1 MSGGKAPS
9 RGPGRGAA
17 AGTETAPPRAEPG
30 TPTVAAGGDAAGSD
44 PAESGA
50 AGTRGPGGRLAA
62 ALRRGTRALTT
73 RRVLSQVALIF
84 GFVAAGVIVTWPT
97 ARNLADGQLIKVPD
111 ISSYVW
117 ALWWMAHQVAHL
129 GDPWFTT
136 YMAAPV
142 GVQLGFDTLMPLPG
156 LIMTPVTLL
165 FGPAASFAVLT
176 IAMPGLLCYVTY
188 RAARLWLGQPGSI
201 AAGAFFGLSTM
212 LTWQDL
218 YHLNIAIGTL
228 FLPLTL
234 EAAVR
239 LRRRPGRRQ
248 GIILGLVLG
257 GSVLTNQES
266 AVVAALLAAAILLPW
281 LVGLARPERQAAG
294 ATDPGPGDP
303 GHGDPGPGDPGPGD
317 PGPGDPGQD
326 SPGQGDSGQ
335 GGPDPGQDNLGPGK
349 PADGPTPAPADQPG
363 RPGWRQRQAA
373 AFSALRRR
381 FAQRP
386 RPALRPRPRFALRP
400 RLAFRHLRSPG
411 HRAALRTLALA
422 AVVAVAVASPQLFA
436 MIRQVAE
443 GGAAVGAQQLT
454 ETYREYGAG
463 LPTLFAPSPRL
474 GHFQVGTYH
483 LSRLAA
489 AYHFDEPSEG
499 VPTFGVILA
508 GLAVAGL
515 ALTWRRRQSWWLALL
530 WATGAALAL
539 GPTVQIGTV
548 THVPLADRW
557 HGVTVSLLMPYTWL
571 VRVPGLSALRE
582 ADRLA
587 LLGLLGAA
595 LLAGTAVHW
604 LTQHAR
610 PVIAAAVLVVIVA
623 AGALEAG
630 WSAGSAK
637 TMPATMPS
645 VDAAIAADPSHSIV
659 VDVPFGLRGGVGLTG
674 FKMQPESLVLATDD
688 GHPRAISY
696 SSWVPQPTR
705 TGILKDPFYR
715 CLYGAQNGHRHACE
729 AAQVAQALASLRHG
743 SRKIGWVIVWH
754 SRKHAA
760 RPSVINYLRATGF
773 YIDYRVNTPD
783 AGISVWH
790 RG

>member
-1 MSGGKAPS
+1 VSGGRAAASGPVPAAASGTGTAPPGDDAARRDQAVPVGQGAQS
-9 RGPGRGAA
+9 DQAGRGDQAGTPAAGDPAAADLTGGPGRARRLTAALLRGARTAA
-17 AGTETAPPRAEPG
+17 A
-30 TPTVAAGGDAAGSD
+30 
-44 PAESGA
+44 
-50 AGTRGPGGRLAA
+50 
-62 ALRRGTRALTT
+62 RRILGH
-73 RRVLSQVALIF
+73 VLLIF
-84 GFVAAGVIVTWPT
+84 GYVAAGVIVTWPT
-97 ARNLADGQLIKVPD
+97 ARNLGDGHLIKVPD
-111 ISSYVW
+111 ISSYMW

-165 FGPAASFAVLT
+165 FGPAASFAALT

-188 RAARLWLGQPGSI
+188 RAARLWLGQAGSI

-234 EAAVR
+234 EAAIR

-248 GIILGLVLG
+248 GIALGLVLG

-266 AVVAALLAAAILLPW
+266 AVLAALLAVAILLPW
-281 LVGLARPERQAAG
+281 LVGLARPERGQQAG
-294 ATDPGPGDP
+294 
-303 GHGDPGPGDPGPGD
+303 
-317 PGPGDPGQD
+317 
-326 SPGQGDSGQ
+326 
-335 GGPDPGQDNLGPGK
+335 
-349 PADGPTPAPADQPG
+349 PAPAESAAPAEAAPSGAARSGPATAPPGSAPSGPAPAPSGPAPAPPGAGPAG
-363 RPGWRQRQAA
+363 RPWRQRPAA
-373 AFSALRRR
+373 AVR
-381 FAQRP
+381 
-386 RPALRPRPRFALRP
+386 ALRP
-400 RLAFRHLRSPG
+400 RLALRPLRPRLALRHLRSPG

-422 AVVAVAVASPQLFA
+422 AVVALVVAGPQLFA

-454 ETYREYGAG
+454 QNYREYGVAV
-463 LPTLFAPSPRL
+463 PALFAPSPRL
-474 GHFQVGTYH
+474 GHFHLGAYH
-483 LSRLAA
+483 LSKLAA
-489 AYHFDEPSEG
+489 AYQFDEPAEG
-499 VPTFGVILA
+499 VPTFGVVLA
-508 GLAVAGL
+508 GLAVVGL
-515 ALTWRRRQSWWLALL
+515 ALTWRRRQSWWLAVL
-530 WATGAALAL
+530 WAAGAVLAL
-539 GPTVQIGTV
+539 GPTLRIGAA
-548 THVPLADRW
+548 THIPLAERW
-557 HGVTVSLLMPYTWL
+557 HGVIVSPLMPYTWL

-595 LLAGTAVHW
+595 ILAGTAVHW

-610 PVIAAAVLVVIVA
+610 PVLAAAGIVVIVA

-630 WSAGSAK
+630 WSAASAP
-637 TMPATMPS
+637 TMPVDMPK
-645 VDAAIAADPSHSIV
+645 VDATIAADHSHSIV

-705 TGILKDPFYR
+705 AGILGNPFYR
-715 CLYGAQNGHRHACE
+715 CLYGAQNGQRHVCD
-729 AAQVAQALASLRHG
+729 AAQVAQARASLKHG
-743 SRKIGWVIVWH
+743 PQIGWVIVWH
-754 SRKHAA
+754 SRTRAA
-760 RPSVINYLRATGF
+760 RPSVIDYLRATGF

>member
-1 MSGGKAPS
+1 VSGRAPAS
-9 RGPGRGAA
+9 GPGRGAA
-17 AGTETAPPRAEPG
+17 SGTETAPPCDQAGAPG
-30 TPTVAAGGDAAGSD
+30 RHAADREAPARDAAGGSAAG
-44 PAESGA
+44 G
-50 AGTRGPGGRLAA
+50 RGPGRRGRA
-62 ALRRGTRALTT
+62 ALRRGLRAMAT
-73 RRVLSQVALIF
+73 RRVLGQVALIC

-97 ARNLADGQLIKVPD
+97 TRNLADGELIKVPD
-111 ISSYVW
+111 VSSYVW

-156 LIMTPVTLL
+156 LVMTPVTLL
-165 FGPAASFAVLT
+165 FGPSASFAVLT

-201 AAGAFFGLSTM
+201 VAGAFFGLSTM

-266 AVVAALLAAAILLPW
+266 AVVAALLAVAILLPW
-281 LVGLARPERQAAG
+281 LVGLARPDPAG
-294 ATDPGPGDP
+294 S
-303 GHGDPGPGDPGPGD
+303 H
-317 PGPGDPGQD
+317 
-326 SPGQGDSGQ
+326 
-335 GGPDPGQDNLGPGK
+335 
-349 PADGPTPAPADQPG
+349 PADASPPASQPAEGSPAESPPPESQAPESQPAPA
-363 RPGWRQRQAA
+363 REGWRHRPAA
-373 AFSALRRR
+373 ALA
-381 FAQRP
+381 
-386 RPALRPRPRFALRP
+386 ALRPP
-400 RLAFRHLRSPG
+400 LAVRHLRSPG
-411 HRAALRTLALA
+411 HRAALRTLILA

-454 ETYREYGAG
+454 QTYREYGVGVPA
-463 LPTLFAPSPRL
+463 LFAPSPRL
-474 GHFQVGTYH
+474 GHFHFGTYP
-483 LSRLAA
+483 LLRLAA
-489 AYHFDEPSEG
+489 AYHYDQPSEG
-499 VPTFGVILA
+499 VPTFGVVLA

-530 WATGAALAL
+530 WAAGAALAL
-539 GPTVQIGTV
+539 GPTLQIGTV
-548 THVPLADRW
+548 THIPLADRW

-587 LLGLLGAA
+587 LVGLLGAA
-595 LLAGTAVHW
+595 ILAGTAVHW

-630 WSAGSAK
+630 WSAGSAT
-637 TMPATMPS
+637 TMPTTMPK
-645 VDAAIAADPSHSIV
+645 VDATIAADPSHSIV

-674 FKMQPESLVLATDD
+674 FKMQPESLILATDD

-696 SSWVPQPTR
+696 TSWVPQPTR
-705 TGILKDPFYR
+705 AGILKDPFYR
-715 CLYGAQNGHRHACE
+715 CLYGAQNGQRNACG
-729 AAQVAQALASLRHG
+729 AAQVARALDSLRHG

-754 SRKHAA
+754 SRTRAA

-773 YIDYRVNTPD
+773 YIDYRVETPD

>member
-1 MSGGKAPS
+1 VSGGRAPAS
-9 RGPGRGAA
+9 GPGRGAA
-17 AGTETAPPRAEPG
+17 SGTETAPPCDDAA
-30 TPTVAAGGDAAGSD
+30 TPAAGHGPAAGLGQR
-44 PAESGA
+44 A
-50 AGTRGPGGRLAA
+50 AA
-62 ALRRGTRALTT
+62 ALRRGLRAVAT
-73 RRVLSQVALIF
+73 RRVLGQLALIC
-84 GFVAAGVIVTWPT
+84 GYVAAGVIVTWPT
-97 ARNLADGQLIKVPD
+97 TRNLADGQLIKVPD

-165 FGPAASFAVLT
+165 FGPSASFAVLT

-188 RAARLWLGQPGSI
+188 RAARLWLGQAGSI

-218 YHLNIAIGTL
+218 FHLNIAIGTL

-248 GIILGLVLG
+248 GIILGLVIG

-266 AVVAALLAAAILLPW
+266 AVVAALLAVAILLPW
-281 LVGLARPERQAAG
+281 LVGLARPGTAAATDTEPPAQGPPRAGPAWRQRTAA
-294 ATDPGPGDP
+294 ALRALDPGP
-303 GHGDPGPGDPGPGD
+303 
-317 PGPGDPGQD
+317 
-326 SPGQGDSGQ
+326 
-335 GGPDPGQDNLGPGK
+335 
-349 PADGPTPAPADQPG
+349 
-363 RPGWRQRQAA
+363 
-373 AFSALRRR
+373 AL
-381 FAQRP
+381 
-386 RPALRPRPRFALRP
+386 
-400 RLAFRHLRSPG
+400 RHLRSPD
-411 HRAALRTLALA
+411 RWPALRTLALA
-422 AVVAVAVASPQLFA
+422 ALVAIVVASPQLFA

-454 ETYREYGAG
+454 QTYREYGVG
-463 LPTLFAPSPRL
+463 LPALFAPSPRL
-474 GHFQVGTYH
+474 GHFHVGGYP
-483 LSRLAA
+483 LLRLAA
-489 AYHFDEPSEG
+489 AYRYDEPSEG
-499 VPTFGVILA
+499 VPTFGVVLA

-515 ALTWRRRQSWWLALL
+515 ILTWRRRSSWWLALL
-530 WATGAALAL
+530 WAAGAALAL
-539 GPTVQIGTV
+539 GPTLQIGAHTYI
-548 THVPLADRW
+548 PLADRW

-587 LLGLLGAA
+587 LVGLLGAA
-595 LLAGTAVHW
+595 ILAGTAVHW
-604 LTQHAR
+604 LTQHAK
-610 PVIAAAVLVVIVA
+610 PVIAAAVIVVIVA
-623 AGALEAG
+623 AGAFEAG

-637 TMPATMPS
+637 TMRTTMPE
-645 VDAAIAADPSHSIV
+645 VDATIAADPTHSIV

-674 FKMQPESLVLATDD
+674 FKMQPESLILATDD

-705 TGILKDPFYR
+705 AGILADPFYK
-715 CLYGAQNGHRHACE
+715 CLYGAQNGQRNACD
-729 AAQVAQALASLRHG
+729 AAQVKQALDSLRHG

-754 SRKHAA
+754 SRTHAA
-760 RPSVINYLRATGF
+760 RPSVIDYLRATGF
-773 YIDYRVNTPD
+773 YIDYKVNTPD

>member
-1 MSGGKAPS
+1 MSGGQTPAPGLGRAAVS
-9 RGPGRGAA
+9 GP
-17 AGTETAPPRAEPG
+17 ETAPPGAGADTSASAPARDR
-30 TPTVAAGGDAAGSD
+30 AAG
-44 PAESGA
+44 
-50 AGTRGPGGRLAA
+50 
-62 ALRRGTRALTT
+62 RGTRAVTI
-73 RRVLSQVALIF
+73 RRVLSQVVLIC

-97 ARNLADGQLIKVPD
+97 ARNLGNGQLIKVPD

-142 GVQLGFDTLMPLPG
+142 GVRLGFDTLMPLPG

-165 FGPAASFAVLT
+165 FGPSASFAALT
-176 IAMPGLLCYVTY
+176 IAVPGLLCYATY
-188 RAARLWLGQPGSI
+188 RAARLWLGQAGSI

-218 YHLNIAIGTL
+218 FHLNIAIGTL

-234 EAAVR
+234 AAAVR

-266 AVVAALLAAAILLPW
+266 AVVAALLAAAVLLPW
-281 LVGLARPERQAAG
+281 LVGLARPGRPAA
-294 ATDPGPGDP
+294 DPADPADPSRGD
-303 GHGDPGPGDPGPGD
+303 
-317 PGPGDPGQD
+317 
-326 SPGQGDSGQ
+326 
-335 GGPDPGQDNLGPGK
+335 
-349 PADGPTPAPADQPG
+349 PADGQPAPADQPA
-363 RPGWRQRQAA
+363 RPGR
-373 AFSALRRR
+373 
-381 FAQRP
+381 
-386 RPALRPRPRFALRP
+386 
-400 RLAFRHLRSPG
+400 
-411 HRAALRTLALA
+411 RAALRTLGLA
-422 AVVAVAVASPQLFA
+422 ALVAVAVASPQLFA

-463 LPTLFAPSPRL
+463 LPAMFAPSPRL
-474 GHFQVGTYH
+474 GHFHVGTYP
-483 LSRLAA
+483 LLRLAA
-489 AYHFDEPSEG
+489 AYRFDEPSEG
-499 VPTFGVILA
+499 IPTFGVVLS

-530 WATGAALAL
+530 WAAGAALAL
-539 GPTVQIGTV
+539 GPTLKIGNATYI
-548 THVPLADRW
+548 PLADRW

-595 LLAGTAVHW
+595 ILAGTAVHW
-604 LTQHAR
+604 LTQHAK
-610 PVIAAAVLVVIVA
+610 PVITAAVLVVIVA

-630 WSAGSAK
+630 WSAGSAPTMRT
-637 TMPATMPS
+637 TMPE
-645 VDAAIAADPSHSIV
+645 VDAAIAADPSNSIV

-674 FKMQPESLVLATDD
+674 FKMQPESLILATDD

-696 SSWVPQPTR
+696 TSWVPQPTKD
-705 TGILKDPFYR
+705 GIFKDPFYR
-715 CLYGAQNGHRHACE
+715 CLYGAQNGQRHACD
-729 AAQVAQALASLRHG
+729 AAGVARALASLRHG
-743 SRKIGWVIVWH
+743 SPRIAWVIVWH
-754 SRKHAA
+754 SRQRAA
-760 RPSVINYLRATGF
+760 RPSVISYLHATGF
-773 YIDYRVNTPD
+773 GIDYKVNTPD

>member
-1 MSGGKAPS
+1 VSGGRAPAP
-9 RGPGRGAA
+9 GPGRGAA
-17 AGTETAPPRAEPG
+17 SGTETAPPCDEADK
-30 TPTVAAGGDAAGSD
+30 PTGAPAHHAAGGRGRHLTAAF
-44 PAESGA
+44 
-50 AGTRGPGGRLAA
+50 
-62 ALRRGTRALTT
+62 RRGLRAVAT
-73 RRVLSQVALIF
+73 RRVLGHIALIC
-84 GFVAAGVIVTWPT
+84 GYVAAGVILTWPT
-97 ARNLADGQLIKVPD
+97 TRNLADGRLIKVPD

-156 LIMTPVTLL
+156 LVMTPVTLL
-165 FGPAASFAVLT
+165 FGPSASFAVLT

-188 RAARLWLGQPGSI
+188 RAARLWLGQAGSI

-218 YHLNIAIGTL
+218 FHLNIAIGTL

-266 AVVAALLAAAILLPW
+266 AVVAALLAVAILLPW
-281 LVGLARPERQAAG
+281 LVSLARPG
-294 ATDPGPGDP
+294 
-303 GHGDPGPGDPGPGD
+303 
-317 PGPGDPGQD
+317 
-326 SPGQGDSGQ
+326 
-335 GGPDPGQDNLGPGK
+335 
-349 PADGPTPAPADQPG
+349 PADSHPDDSDPPEVQPPEVQPPPA
-363 RPGWRQRQAA
+363 RPGWRQRPAA
-373 AFSALRRR
+373 ALSALR
-381 FAQRP
+381 P
-386 RPALRPRPRFALRP
+386 PLAL
-400 RLAFRHLRSPG
+400 RHLRSPG
-411 HRAALRTLALA
+411 HWPALRTLALA

-454 ETYREYGAG
+454 ETYREYGVG
-463 LPTLFAPSPRL
+463 VPTLFAPSPRL
-474 GHFQVGTYH
+474 GHFHFGSYP
-483 LSRLAA
+483 LLRLAT
-489 AYHFDEPSEG
+489 AYHYDEPSEG
-499 VPTFGVILA
+499 VPTFGVVLA

-530 WATGAALAL
+530 WAAGAALAL
-539 GPTVQIGTV
+539 GPTLQIGARTYI
-548 THVPLADRW
+548 PLADRW

-587 LLGLLGAA
+587 LVGLLGAA
-595 LLAGTAVHW
+595 ILAGTAVHW
-604 LTQHAR
+604 LTKHAR
-610 PVIAAAVLVVIVA
+610 PVVAAAVLIVIVA

-637 TMPATMPS
+637 TMATTMPK
-645 VDAAIAADPSHSIV
+645 VDATIAADPSHSIV

-674 FKMQPESLVLATDD
+674 FKMQPESLILATDD

-705 TGILKDPFYR
+705 AGILKDPFYQ
-715 CLYGAQNGHRHACE
+715 CLYGAQNGQRNACD
-729 AAQVAQALASLRHG
+729 AAQVARARDSLRHG

>member
-1 MSGGKAPS
+1 MSGSRAPAS
-9 RGPGRGAA
+9 GPGPGAA
-17 AGTETAPPRAEPG
+17 SGTETAPPGDQAAPPG
-30 TPTVAAGGDAAGSD
+30 DQAAGAAADS
-44 PAESGA
+44 A
-50 AGTRGPGGRLAA
+50 APGRGRRLAGV
-62 ALRRGTRALTT
+62 LRRGRRVLTT
-73 RRVLSQVALIF
+73 RRFLGHVLLIF
-84 GFVAAGVIVTWPT
+84 GYVAAGVVVTWPT
-97 ARNLADGQLIKVPD
+97 TRNLAGGQLIKVPD

-156 LIMTPVTLL
+156 LVMTPVTLL
-165 FGPAASFAVLT
+165 FGPAASFAALT
-176 IAMPGLLCYVTY
+176 IAIPGLLCYVTY
-188 RAARLWLGQPGSI
+188 RAARLWLGGPGSI
-201 AAGAFFGLSTM
+201 AAGALFGLSTM

-218 YHLNIAIGTL
+218 YHLNIAMGTL

-239 LRRRPGRRQ
+239 LRRCPGRRQ
-248 GIILGLVLG
+248 GIILGLILG

-266 AVVAALLAAAILLPW
+266 AVVAALLAVAILLPW
-281 LVGLARPERQAAG
+281 LVGLARPESAAG
-294 ATDPGPGDP
+294 PGPAAQ
-303 GHGDPGPGDPGPGD
+303 PGPVTEAGP
-317 PGPGDPGQD
+317 
-326 SPGQGDSGQ
+326 S
-335 GGPDPGQDNLGPGK
+335 
-349 PADGPTPAPADQPG
+349 ATPAPSATAAPPEPPPPADPPA
-363 RPGWRQRQAA
+363 RPPWRQRTAA
-373 AFSALRRR
+373 ARLPR
-381 FAQRP
+381 RP
-386 RPALRPRPRFALRP
+386 RVAFRSPLAL
-400 RLAFRHLRSPG
+400 RHLRSPG
-411 HRAALRTLALA
+411 HRAALRTLVLA
-422 AVVAVAVASPQLFA
+422 ALVAVVVASPQLFA

-454 ETYREYGAG
+454 QTYREYGAG
-463 LPTLFAPSPRL
+463 LPALFAPSPRL
-474 GHFQVGTYH
+474 GHFHVGTYP

-499 VPTFGVILA
+499 VPTFGVVLA
-508 GLAVAGL
+508 GLAVLGL
-515 ALTWRRRQSWWLALL
+515 ALTWRRAQSWWLALL
-530 WATGAALAL
+530 WAAGAALAL
-539 GPTVQIGTV
+539 GPTLRIGPATY
-548 THVPLADRW
+548 VPLADRW

-595 LLAGTAVHW
+595 ILAGTAVHW
-604 LTQHAR
+604 LTQHAK
-610 PVIAAAVLVVIVA
+610 PVLAAAALVVIVA

-637 TMPATMPS
+637 TMPVTMPK
-645 VDAAIAADPSHSIV
+645 VDARIAADGSHSIV

-705 TGILKDPFYR
+705 AGILKNPFYR
-715 CLYGAQNGHRHACE
+715 CLYGAQNGQRHACD
-729 AAQVAQALASLRHG
+729 AAQIAQARASLRHG
-743 SRKIGWVIVWH
+743 PQIGWVIVWH
-754 SRKHAA
+754 SRTRAA
-760 RPSVINYLRATGF
+760 RPSVINYLKATGF
-773 YIDYRVNTPD
+773 FIDYRVNTPD

>member
-1 MSGGKAPS
+1 VSGRAPAS
-9 RGPGRGAA
+9 GPGRGAA
-17 AGTETAPPRAEPG
+17 SGTETAPPCDQAGAPGRDAAEGNPPG
-30 TPTVAAGGDAAGSD
+30 RDAADSSAAGGR
-44 PAESGA
+44 E
-50 AGTRGPGGRLAA
+50 PGRRRRLAA
-62 ALRRGTRALTT
+62 ALRCGLRAVAT
-73 RRVLSQVALIF
+73 RRVLGQVALIC

-97 ARNLADGQLIKVPD
+97 TRNLADGRLIKVPD

-156 LIMTPVTLL
+156 LVMTPVTLL
-165 FGPAASFAVLT
+165 FGPSASFAVLT

-266 AVVAALLAAAILLPW
+266 AVVAALLAVAILLPW
-281 LVGLARPERQAAG
+281 LVGLARPDPAAAPQKTAAAPPDAAAAPPQTA
-294 ATDPGPGDP
+294 ATDP
-303 GHGDPGPGDPGPGD
+303 GHGDPPESNSLYS
-317 PGPGDPGQD
+317 Q
-326 SPGQGDSGQ
+326 
-335 GGPDPGQDNLGPGK
+335 
-349 PADGPTPAPADQPG
+349 PAENQPPENRPPENQPAENQPPPA
-363 RPGWRQRQAA
+363 RPAWRQRSAA
-373 AFSALRRR
+373 ALSALR
-381 FAQRP
+381 P
-386 RPALRPRPRFALRP
+386 P
-400 RLAFRHLRSPG
+400 LAARHLRSPG
-411 HRAALRTLALA
+411 HRAALRTLLLA

-436 MIRQVAE
+436 MIRQVAD

-454 ETYREYGAG
+454 ETYREYGVGVPA
-463 LPTLFAPSPRL
+463 LFAPSPRL
-474 GHFQVGTYH
+474 GHFHFGTYP
-483 LSRLAA
+483 LLRLAG
-489 AYHFDEPSEG
+489 AYRYDQPTEG
-499 VPTFGVILA
+499 VPTFGVVLA

-515 ALTWRRRQSWWLALL
+515 VLTWRRRQSWWLALL
-530 WATGAALAL
+530 WAVGAALAL
-539 GPTVQIGTV
+539 GPTLQLGAV
-548 THVPLADRW
+548 THIPLADRW

-587 LLGLLGAA
+587 LVGLLGAA
-595 LLAGTAVHW
+595 ILAGTAVHW
-604 LTQHAR
+604 LTQHAK
-610 PVIAAAVLVVIVA
+610 PVVAAAVLVVIVA

-637 TMPATMPS
+637 TMPTTMPK
-645 VDAAIAADPSHSIV
+645 VDATIAADPSHSIV

-674 FKMQPESLVLATDD
+674 FKMQPESLILATDD

-696 SSWVPQPTR
+696 TSWVPQPTR
-705 TGILKDPFYR
+705 AGILKDPFYR
-715 CLYGAQNGHRHACE
+715 CLYGAQNGQRHACD
-729 AAQVAQALASLRHG
+729 AGQVAQALASLRHG

-754 SRKHAA
+754 SRKRAA

-773 YIDYRVNTPD
+773 YIDYRVDTPD

>member
-1 MSGGKAPS
+1 VSGGRAAGS
-9 RGPGRGAA
+9 GPGPAA
-17 AGTETAPPRAEPG
+17 ASGTETAPPG
-30 TPTVAAGGDAAGSD
+30 DDAARPDQASQDNQAGQAGQSD
-44 PAESGA
+44 QAGQDDSDQAGQDDQAGRPTGGQGRARRLTAALLRGA
-50 AGTRGPGGRLAA
+50 RTAA
-62 ALRRGTRALTT
+62 ARRILGHVLLT
-73 RRVLSQVALIF
+73 A
-84 GFVAAGVIVTWPT
+84 GYVAAGVIVTWPT
-97 ARNLADGQLIKVPD
+97 ARNLGDGHLIKVPD

-165 FGPAASFAVLT
+165 FGPAASFAALT

-188 RAARLWLGQPGSI
+188 RAARLWLGQAGSI

-234 EAAVR
+234 EAAIR
-239 LRRRPGRRQ
+239 LRRRPARRQ
-248 GIILGLVLG
+248 GIALGLVLG

-266 AVVAALLAAAILLPW
+266 AVVAALLAVAVLLPW
-281 LVGLARPERQAAG
+281 LVGLARPERGQQADPAPAGSAAQAEAAPSGAAPSGLAAAPPG
-294 ATDPGPGDP
+294 ATPSGLAAAPPGPAP
-303 GHGDPGPGDPGPGD
+303 S
-317 PGPGDPGQD
+317 
-326 SPGQGDSGQ
+326 SP
-335 GGPDPGQDNLGPGK
+335 
-349 PADGPTPAPADQPG
+349 APAPADPAPAPAGAAPAG
-363 RPGWRQRQAA
+363 RSWRQRGAA
-373 AFSALRRR
+373 AVRAR
-381 FAQRP
+381 
-386 RPALRPRPRFALRP
+386 RP
-400 RLAFRHLRSPG
+400 RLALGHLRSPG

-422 AVVAVAVASPQLFA
+422 AVVALVVAGPQLFA
-436 MIRQVAE
+436 MVRQVAE

-454 ETYREYGAG
+454 QTYREYGVAV
-463 LPTLFAPSPRL
+463 PALFAPSPRL
-474 GHFQVGTYH
+474 GHFHLGTYH
-483 LSRLAA
+483 LSKLAA
-489 AYHFDEPSEG
+489 AYQFDEPSEG
-499 VPTFGVILA
+499 VPTFGVVLA
-508 GLAVAGL
+508 GLAVLGL
-515 ALTWRRRQSWWLALL
+515 ALTWRRRQSWWLAVL
-530 WATGAALAL
+530 WAAGAVLAL
-539 GPTVQIGTV
+539 GPTLRIGAA
-548 THVPLADRW
+548 THVPLAERW
-557 HGVTVSLLMPYTWL
+557 HGVIVSPLMPYTWL

-595 LLAGTAVHW
+595 ILAGTAVHW
-604 LTQHAR
+604 LTQHAK
-610 PVIAAAVLVVIVA
+610 PVLAAAGIVVIVA

-630 WSAGSAK
+630 WSAASAP
-637 TMPATMPS
+637 TMPADMPK
-645 VDAAIAADPSHSIV
+645 VDATIAADRSHSIV

-674 FKMQPESLVLATDD
+674 FKMQPESLVLATND

-705 TGILKDPFYR
+705 AGILSNPFYR
-715 CLYGAQNGHRHACE
+715 CLYGAQNGQRHACD
-729 AAQVAQALASLRHG
+729 AAQVAQARASLKRG
-743 SRKIGWVIVWH
+743 PQIGWVIVWH
-754 SRKHAA
+754 SRTRAA
-760 RPSVINYLRATGF
+760 RPTVIDYLRATGF

>member
-1 MSGGKAPS
+1 VSGRAPAS
-9 RGPGRGAA
+9 GPGRGAA
-17 AGTETAPPRAEPG
+17 SGTETAPPSDQAGAPGRDAAEGSAPARH
-30 TPTVAAGGDAAGSD
+30 TADSSAAGS
-44 PAESGA
+44 
-50 AGTRGPGGRLAA
+50 RGPDRRGRLEA
-62 ALRRGTRALTT
+62 ALRRGLRAVAT
-73 RRVLSQVALIF
+73 RRVLGQIALIC

-97 ARNLADGQLIKVPD
+97 TRNLADGELIKVPD
-111 ISSYVW
+111 VSSYVW

-156 LIMTPVTLL
+156 LVMTPVTLL
-165 FGPAASFAVLT
+165 FGPSASFAVLT
-176 IAMPGLLCYVTY
+176 IATPGLLCYVTY

-201 AAGAFFGLSTM
+201 VAGAFFGLSTM

-266 AVVAALLAAAILLPW
+266 AVVAALLAVAILLPW
-281 LVGLARPERQAAG
+281 LVGLARPDRADSSTAEGSTAEGSTAG
-294 ATDPGPGDP
+294 SDPPASNP
-303 GHGDPGPGDPGPGD
+303 P
-317 PGPGDPGQD
+317 D
-326 SPGQGDSGQ
+326 SARPENQ
-335 GGPDPGQDNLGPGK
+335 PP
-349 PADGPTPAPADQPG
+349 PARPAWQQ
-363 RPGWRQRQAA
+363 RPAA
-373 AFSALRRR
+373 ALSALR
-381 FAQRP
+381 P
-386 RPALRPRPRFALRP
+386 P
-400 RLAFRHLRSPG
+400 LAVRHLRTPG

-454 ETYREYGAG
+454 ETYREYGVGVPA
-463 LPTLFAPSPRL
+463 LFAPSPRL
-474 GHFQVGTYH
+474 GHFHVGTYP
-483 LSRLAA
+483 LLRLASA
-489 AYHFDEPSEG
+489 FRYDQPSEG
-499 VPTFGVILA
+499 VPTFGVVLA

-530 WATGAALAL
+530 WAVGAALAL
-539 GPTVQIGTV
+539 GPTLQIGAV
-548 THVPLADRW
+548 THIPLASRW

-587 LLGLLGAA
+587 LVGLLGAA
-595 LLAGTAVHW
+595 ILAGTAVHW
-604 LTQHAR
+604 LTQHAK
-610 PVIAAAVLVVIVA
+610 PVIAAAVVIVIVA

-637 TMPATMPS
+637 TMPTTMPK
-645 VDAAIAADPSHSIV
+645 VDAKIAADPSHSIV

-696 SSWVPQPTR
+696 TSWVPQPTR
-705 TGILKDPFYR
+705 AGILKDPFYR
-715 CLYGAQNGHRHACE
+715 CLYSAQNGQRNACNP
-729 AAQVAQALASLRHG
+729 AQVAQALASLRHG

-754 SRKHAA
+754 SRKRAA

-773 YIDYRVNTPD
+773 YIDYRVDTPD

>member
-1 MSGGKAPS
+1 
-9 RGPGRGAA
+9 
-17 AGTETAPPRAEPG
+17 
-30 TPTVAAGGDAAGSD
+30 
-44 PAESGA
+44 
-50 AGTRGPGGRLAA
+50 
-62 ALRRGTRALTT
+62 
-73 RRVLSQVALIF
+73 VLLIF
-84 GFVAAGVIVTWPT
+84 GYVAAGVIVTWPT
-97 ARNLADGQLIKVPD
+97 TRNLADGQLIKVPD
-111 ISSYVW
+111 VSSYVW

-156 LIMTPVTLL
+156 LVMTPVTLL
-165 FGPAASFAVLT
+165 FGPAASFAALT

-188 RAARLWLGQPGSI
+188 RAARLWLGVPGSI
-201 AAGAFFGLSTM
+201 AAGALFGLSTM

-218 YHLNIAIGTL
+218 YHLNIAMGTL

-248 GIILGLVLG
+248 GIILGLILG

-266 AVVAALLAAAILLPW
+266 AVVAALLAVAILLPW
-281 LVGLARPERQAAG
+281 LVGLARPEAA
-294 ATDPGPGDP
+294 ARPEPAAQPGPVTEAGL
-303 GHGDPGPGDPGPGD
+303 
-317 PGPGDPGQD
+317 
-326 SPGQGDSGQ
+326 S
-335 GGPDPGQDNLGPGK
+335 
-349 PADGPTPAPADQPG
+349 ATPAPSATAAPPEPPPPADPPA
-363 RPGWRQRQAA
+363 RPPWRQRTAA
-373 AFSALRRR
+373 
-381 FAQRP
+381 
-386 RPALRPRPRFALRP
+386 ALRP
-400 RLAFRHLRSPG
+400 RLPHRPRVAFRSPLTLRHLRSPG
-411 HRAALRTLALA
+411 HRAALRTLVLA
-422 AVVAVAVASPQLFA
+422 ALVAVVVASPQLFA

-454 ETYREYGAG
+454 QTYREYGAG
-463 LPTLFAPSPRL
+463 LPALFAPSPRL
-474 GHFQVGTYH
+474 GHFHVGTYP

-489 AYHFDEPSEG
+489 AYHFDQPSEG
-499 VPTFGVILA
+499 VPTFGVVLA
-508 GLAVAGL
+508 GLAVLGL
-515 ALTWRRRQSWWLALL
+515 ALTWRRAQSWWLALL
-530 WATGAALAL
+530 WAAGAALAL
-539 GPTVQIGTV
+539 GPTLRIGPATY
-548 THVPLADRW
+548 VPLADRW

-595 LLAGTAVHW
+595 ILAGTAVHW
-604 LTQHAR
+604 LTQHAK
-610 PVIAAAVLVVIVA
+610 PVLAAAALVVIVA

-637 TMPATMPS
+637 TMPVTMPK
-645 VDAAIAADPSHSIV
+645 VDARIAADGSDSIV

-705 TGILKDPFYR
+705 AGILKNPFYR
-715 CLYGAQNGHRHACE
+715 CLYGAQNGQRHACD
-729 AAQVAQALASLRHG
+729 AAQIAQARASLRHG
-743 SRKIGWVIVWH
+743 PQIGWVIVWH
-754 SRKHAA
+754 SRTRAA
-760 RPSVINYLRATGF
+760 RPSVISYLKATGF
-773 YIDYRVNTPD
+773 FIDYRVNTPD

>member
-1 MSGGKAPS
+1 MSSGKAPS
-9 RGPGRGAA
+9 PRPGPGAA
-17 AGTETAPPRAEPG
+17 SGTETAPPRA
-30 TPTVAAGGDAAGSD
+30 AAGQPAPDGDAAGGE
-44 PAESGA
+44 PADRAA
-50 AGTRGPGGRLAA
+50 AGSRGPGRRVAA
-62 ALRRGTRALTT
+62 GLRRGARAVAT
-73 RRVLSQVALIF
+73 RRVLGQVALIF

-97 ARNLADGQLIKVPD
+97 ARNLGDGQLIKVPD

-156 LIMTPVTLL
+156 LVMTPVTLL
-165 FGPAASFAVLT
+165 FGPAASFAALT

-201 AAGAFFGLSTM
+201 VAGAFFGLSTM

-266 AVVAALLAAAILLPW
+266 AVVAALLAAAILVPW
-281 LVGLARPERQAAG
+281 LARLAWPGRPAADASG
-294 ATDPGPGDP
+294 PAPDPAHVRP
-303 GHGDPGPGDPGPGD
+303 GHGDPAGGQALPPPPGP
-317 PGPGDPGQD
+317 P
-326 SPGQGDSGQ
+326 
-335 GGPDPGQDNLGPGK
+335 
-349 PADGPTPAPADQPG
+349 PAPGLPPSDPPA
-363 RPGWRQRQAA
+363 RPGWQQRPAA
-373 AFSALRRR
+373 ALS
-381 FAQRP
+381 
-386 RPALRPRPRFALRP
+386 ALRP
-400 RLAFRHLRSPG
+400 RLATPGLRSPG
-411 HRAALRTLALA
+411 NRAALRTLALA

-454 ETYREYGAG
+454 ATYREYGAG
-463 LPTLFAPSPRL
+463 LPSLFAPSPRL
-474 GHFQVGTYH
+474 GHFHVGTYH

-489 AYHFDEPSEG
+489 AYDFDEPSEG

-515 ALTWRRRQSWWLALL
+515 ALTWRRRQSWWLAFL

-539 GPTVQIGTV
+539 GPTLRIGTV

-604 LTQHAR
+604 LTQHTR
-610 PVIAAAVLVVIVA
+610 PVIAAAVLVVILA

-637 TMPATMPS
+637 TMPTVMPK

-674 FKMQPESLVLATDD
+674 FKMQPESLILATDD

-696 SSWVPQPTR
+696 TSWVPQPTR
-705 TGILKDPFYR
+705 AGILKDPFYR
-715 CLYGAQNGHRHACE
+715 CLYGAQNGQRNACD
-729 AAQVAQALASLRHG
+729 AAQVARALASLRHG
-743 SRKIGWVIVWH
+743 SKIGWVIVWH
-754 SRKHAA
+754 SRTHAA

-773 YIDYRVNTPD
+773 YIDYKVNTPD